1 MDQDDQVDYL
11 VWFSPQSVNITG
23 IPPQHTQSFP
33 LRSIGFLCDS
43 YSPFSI
49 DIAGK
54 TYGHPVNPCKH
65 LQCTL
70 FLFIFRKVSI
80 VKKQTSQTVE
90 KEFQA
95 GRDLIEDEFAEENR
109 VKVEVYAYYAKSIG
123 KNIL

>member
-1 MDQDDQVDYL
+1 MIFKQEL
-11 VWFSPQSVNITG
+11 SPHNGRYT
-23 IPPQHTQSFP
+23 P
-33 LRSIGFLCDS
+33 LLC
-43 YSPFSI
+43 F
-49 DIAGK
+49 
-54 TYGHPVNPCKH
+54 H
-65 LQCTL
+65 LDVVYHYFTL

-123 KNIL
+123 KNILRKAWYSVTFYQL

>member
-1 MDQDDQVDYL
+1 MYYIILDVL
-11 VWFSPQSVNITG
+11 T
-23 IPPQHTQSFP
+23 
-33 LRSIGFLCDS
+33 
-43 YSPFSI
+43 
-49 DIAGK
+49 
-54 TYGHPVNPCKH
+54 
-65 LQCTL
+65 TL

-123 KNIL
+123 KNILCRSGILSLFTHCKPMSIIRRTETIKRIS

>member
-1 MDQDDQVDYL
+1 MQLNGWGFSCSNSAL
-11 VWFSPQSVNITG
+11 VY
-23 IPPQHTQSFP
+23 HT
-33 LRSIGFLCDS
+33 L
-43 YSPFSI
+43 
-49 DIAGK
+49 
-54 TYGHPVNPCKH
+54 
-65 LQCTL
+65 CTL

-123 KNIL
+123 RNILL